1 MQPHIPTFASTRRLI
16 GALLL
21 AALGWH
27 GSAAAQGVDANLN
40 THARLA
46 QSGWVPPDERRFL
59 DTRNSFPGW
68 DGSIRSQWQYRTGTL
83 EEITFGGA
91 YARALRTGQGTP
103 DAAMAVGVS
112 AQARAVAT
120 AAGTASASAQGKWIV
135 TVAINPFVDVNAF
148 GVPAYLRLMDRFG
161 CLGNPLDSTCETREL
176 GTTFQHVS
184 TGRFAHSVQPS
195 HKGVATF
202 RESVTIT
209 PTLPR
214 LPQGGSVTFSGSAV
228 YDVSQSTT
236 GNNLVGTV
244 SASGGWTAD
253 DFVPFTARSARGLS
267 LYPEG
272 DRRNDEDDRNGPMA
286 GEALLAIRQ
295 AEVKAEFSFSLML
308 SSLGESYLLPAAYY
322 EISIDQMATAGFGSA
337 GYGWGTVAAD
347 FDNTA
352 RTTVLSVLDPTGAL
366 DIDPA
371 MLQVTITAVPEAST
385 FAMFACGLAMAA
397 LRLRR
402 RRGPPV
408 GWAGF
413 AALCGRLG

>member
-1 MQPHIPTFASTRRLI
+1 MRPHIPTPASTRRLI

-27 GSAAAQGVDANLN
+27 GSAAAQGFDANLN
-40 THARLA
+40 TYARLV
-46 QSGWVPPDERRFL
+46 QPGWIPPDERRFL
-59 DTRNSFPGW
+59 DTRNSYPAWG
-68 DGSIRSQWQYRTGTL
+68 GSIRSQWQYKTGTV

-91 YARALRTGQGTP
+91 YARAQYSGQGTP

-120 AAGTASASAQGKWIV
+120 AAGSASASAQGKWIV

-161 CLGNPLDSTCETREL
+161 CLGNPLDSSCETREL

-184 TGRFAHSVQPS
+184 TGRFAHSVQPF
-195 HKGVATF
+195 HEGLATF

-228 YDVSQSTT
+228 YEVNQSTT
-236 GNNLVGTV
+236 GNNLVGSV

-253 DFVPFTARSARGLS
+253 DFVPFTARSARALS

-286 GEALLAIRQ
+286 GEALFAIRQ

-308 SSLGESYLLPAAYY
+308 SSLGENYLLPAAYY

-371 MLQVTITAVPEAST
+371 MLQVTITAVPEPST
-385 FAMFACGLAMAA
+385 FAMLACGLGLAVLGAGW
-397 LRLRR
+397 RR
-402 RRGPPV
+402 
-408 GWAGF
+408 AF
-413 AALCGRLG
+413 ATPCGSVNRP